1 MSGTSCD
8 GVDAVVV
15 ELRSE
20 SSSLPDR
27 LLATVLDHHHVAFPP
42 DLSRRLLSLP
52 QAAAAE
58 LALAHVEL
66 GERFAEAALQS
77 LGRAGLAPGDV
88 TAVASPGLTV
98 AHIPPGPHGPGATL
112 ALGDGDVIAER
123 TGCTVISDFRAR
135 DRAAGGQGAPL
146 VPFADACLL
155 REPGRVVGAL
165 NLGGIANVTVIPPEG
180 PPVAFDTGPANMLID
195 GALARATEGRLTF
208 DEGGQLGLAGT
219 TDVSWLESALA
230 ADGFLAQPPPR
241 STGRERYG
249 SLFLDQHALALGQLS
264 LEDLAATL
272 AAFTV
277 ESVCRSLEQFVPQR
291 PERLIVSGG
300 GALNACL
307 MDGLSRRLAP
317 TEVLD
322 SDQALGV
329 PVLAREALAFA
340 VLGDAT
346 LRGVPCNVPSVTG
359 ARRAVRLG
367 KLSYPV

>member
-1 MSGTSCD
+1 MVGLMSGTSCD

-15 ELRSE
+15 ELHSE
-20 SSSLPDR
+20 SER
-27 LLATVLDHHHVAFPP
+27 LVGTVLDHHHVSFDR
-42 DLSRRLLSLP
+42 DLSRRLLKLP

-66 GERFAEAALQS
+66 GERFAEVALQS
-77 LGRAGLAPGDV
+77 MGRAGLTSDDV
-88 TAVASPGLTV
+88 TAVASAGLTV
-98 AHIPPGPHGPGATL
+98 AHIPPGPDGPGATL
-112 ALGDGDVIAER
+112 SLGDGDVIAER
-123 TGCTVISDFRAR
+123 TGCTVISDFRSR

-146 VPFADACLL
+146 VPFAEASLL

-195 GALARATEGRLTF
+195 GALARATKGRLTF
-208 DEGGQLGLAGT
+208 DEGGRLGLGGT
-219 TDVSWLESALA
+219 VDVSWLESALA
-230 ADGFLAQPPPR
+230 ADDFLAQTPPR

-249 SLFLDQHALALGQLS
+249 ELFLDLHAQALGRLS

-272 AAFTV
+272 AAYTV
-277 ESVCRSLEQFVPQR
+277 ESVSRSFAQFVPQR

-307 MDGLSRRLAP
+307 MDGLARRLAP

-322 SDQALGV
+322 SAQALGV

-346 LRGVPCNVPSVTG
+346 LRGVPSNVPSVTG
-359 ARRAVRLG
+359 ARRAVCLG
-367 KLSYPV
+367 KLSFPV